1 MNTVRTT
8 LTIFLL
14 TVLSS
19 ALFGWVWVGH
29 LPSAKME
36 GARVV
41 LTLAALA
48 VLFAITIIWSAKP
61 QRVVA

>member
-1 MNTVRTT
+1 
-8 LTIFLL
+8 
-14 TVLSS
+14 
-19 ALFGWVWVGH
+19 
-29 LPSAKME
+29 ME